1 MKFIFSIIFSCLYLV
16 LSAQIRIEVVK
27 HPEFLK
33 DGKRLFLATDF
44 NNWDPSSAD
53 FELKK
58 DENGVFFIILT
69 DSLPYFEYKFTQGSW
84 LSAEGGPNG
93 YARPNRIYERDTT
106 KTPRTIRVTIENW
119 ETVPQYEFIV
129 SSTPQNTPH
138 DAQIY
143 ISGNFNNWNPVD
155 APYRLK
161 KQLDGTYRILVYSQ
175 LPKLEYKFTRGSWAS
190 VEGRTSGKARPNRIF
205 VKNMNMSNKISDIEI
220 LSWEDLTGTFH
231 FYSIYDILMLF
242 AALQGLLF
250 IIAIPGIQDY
260 NRLANRW
267 LLILMAFVS
276 ILIFIRVMWTHREIA
291 QEYPKIQL
299 LPDFILL
306 IYAPL
311 FYFYLQK
318 LLFQSEKLVVRRA
331 FHFIPA
337 AIQFFV
343 YLPYFLMDSKIF
355 KLKAVNQDTD
365 LQIVFGAIGVFALVV
380 NAYYWWLNYKAINI
394 YKQQYQTRYSYE
406 QNLHYLNT
414 VLFIQAICLVLGVFT
429 GFLTILGKYIFVQND
444 YIIEKS
450 VDVIWL
456 VFSTITYFLGYYAI
470 HQPEVF
476 KVPQPEFSFAEEFA
490 DNSLPQLPNTTIH
503 EQEDILEIISPEPAP
518 SVSVLPKDNLSKDKA
533 FDEHFLQQKEKIA
546 AYLEKS
552 RTYTNPNLA
561 LNELAAQ
568 LKMPPHVLSKI
579 INDGFGV
586 NFFDFINGYRIQEFK
601 KLVLDPRFKN
611 QTFLAIAFEV
621 GFNSKTAF
629 NRSFK
634 KITNQTPRDYFAGVG
649 E

>member
-1 MKFIFSIIFSCLYLV
+1 MKFIFSILFISLHIV
-16 LSAQIRIEVVK
+16 LSAQIRVEVVK
-27 HPEFLK
+27 HPDFLNEQE
-33 DGKRLFLATDF
+33 RLFIATDF

-58 DENGVFFIILT
+58 DEKGIYSIT
-69 DSLPYFEYKFTQGSW
+69 LPDTFRYFEYKFTQGSW

-93 YARPNRIYERDTT
+93 YARPNRIYEKDSS
-106 KTPRTIRVTIENW
+106 KSPKLIRVAIETW
-119 ETVPQYEFIV
+119 ETVPHYEFIV
-129 SSTPQNTPH
+129 SSLPENTPH

-143 ISGNFNNWNPVD
+143 VSGNFNNWNP
-155 APYRLK
+155 AESTFRLK
-161 KQLDGTYRILVYSQ
+161 KQLDGTLRLVIYTQ
-175 LPKLEYKFTRGSWAS
+175 LPKLEYKFTRGSWES

-205 VKNMNMSNKISDIEI
+205 FQNNSMSNKIADIEI
-220 LSWEDLTGTFH
+220 LSWEDLTGTFN

-242 AALQGLLF
+242 AVLQGILF

-260 NRLANRW
+260 NRKANRW
-267 LLILMAFVS
+267 LLILMGFVS
-276 ILIFIRVMWTHREIA
+276 IMILIRVMWTHREIA
-291 QEYPKIQL
+291 QTYPKMQL

-337 AIQFFV
+337 VFQFLI
-343 YLPYFLMDSKIF
+343 YLPYFLMDTKIF
-355 KLKAVNQDTD
+355 RLKMVNQDVD
-365 LQIVFGAIGVFALVV
+365 LQIIFGAVGALSLIV
-380 NAYYWWLNYKAINI
+380 NAYYWWLCYKAINV
-394 YKQQYQTRYSYE
+394 YKTQYQTRYSYE
-406 QNLHYLNT
+406 QSLHYLNT
-414 VLFIQAICLVLGVFT
+414 VLFIQAICLVLWLFT
-429 GFLTILGKYIFVQND
+429 GFLFLFGGFIFSANGD
-444 YIIEKS
+444 IMGKS

-476 KVPQPEFSFAEEFA
+476 KVPQPENMFSEE
-490 DNSLPQLPNTTIH
+490 SSSVI
-503 EQEDILEIISPEPAP
+503 EVISEKIRTKSTP
-518 SVSVLPKDNLSKDKA
+518 SVSEQKDNSAREKIL
-533 FDEHFLQQKEKIA
+533 DEQISQQKTKIDE
-546 AYLEKS
+546 YLQKS
-552 RTYTNPNLA
+552 RAYSNPNLS
-561 LNELAAQ
+561 LNELAAK
-568 LKMPPHVLSKI
+568 LKMPPHVLSKV

-586 NFFDFINGYRIQEFK
+586 NFFDFINGYRIEEFK
-601 KLVLDPRFKN
+601 KLVRDPRYKN

-634 KITNQTPRDYFAGVG
+634 KMTNQTPRDYFVGVG
-649 E
+649 ERLNDE

>member
-1 MKFIFSIIFSCLYLV
+1 MKFIFSILFISLHIV
-16 LSAQIRIEVVK
+16 LSAQIRVEVVK
-27 HPEFLK
+27 HPDFLNEQE
-33 DGKRLFLATDF
+33 RLFIATDF

-58 DENGVFFIILT
+58 DEKGIYSIT
-69 DSLPYFEYKFTQGSW
+69 LPDTFRYFEYKFTQGSW

-93 YARPNRIYERDTT
+93 YARPNRIYEKDSS
-106 KTPRTIRVTIENW
+106 KSPKLIRVAIETW
-119 ETVPQYEFIV
+119 ETVPHYEFIV
-129 SSTPQNTPH
+129 SSLPENTPH

-143 ISGNFNNWNPVD
+143 VSGNFNNWNP
-155 APYRLK
+155 AESTFRLK
-161 KQLDGTYRILVYSQ
+161 KQLDGTLRLVIYTQ
-175 LPKLEYKFTRGSWAS
+175 LPKLEYKFTRGSWES

-205 VKNMNMSNKISDIEI
+205 FQNNSMSNKIADIEI
-220 LSWEDLTGTFH
+220 LSWEDLTGTFN

-242 AALQGLLF
+242 AVLQGILF

-260 NRLANRW
+260 NRKANRW
-267 LLILMAFVS
+267 LLILMGFVS
-276 ILIFIRVMWTHREIA
+276 IMILIRVMWTHREIA
-291 QEYPKIQL
+291 QTYPKMQL

-337 AIQFFV
+337 VFQFLI
-343 YLPYFLMDSKIF
+343 YLPYFLMDTKIF
-355 KLKAVNQDTD
+355 RLKMVNQDVD
-365 LQIVFGAIGVFALVV
+365 LQIIFGAVGALSLIV
-380 NAYYWWLNYKAINI
+380 NAYYWWLCYKAINV
-394 YKQQYQTRYSYE
+394 YKTQYQTRYSYE
-406 QNLHYLNT
+406 QSLHYLNT
-414 VLFIQAICLVLGVFT
+414 VLFIQAICLVLWLFT
-429 GFLTILGKYIFVQND
+429 GFLFLFCGFIFSANGD
-444 YIIEKS
+444 IMGKS

-476 KVPQPEFSFAEEFA
+476 KVPQPENMFSEE
-490 DNSLPQLPNTTIH
+490 SSSVI
-503 EQEDILEIISPEPAP
+503 EVISEKIRTKSTP
-518 SVSVLPKDNLSKDKA
+518 SVSEQKDNSAREKIL
-533 FDEHFLQQKEKIA
+533 DEQISQQKTKIDE
-546 AYLEKS
+546 YLQKS
-552 RTYTNPNLA
+552 RAYSNPNLS
-561 LNELAAQ
+561 LNELAAK
-568 LKMPPHVLSKI
+568 LKMPPHVLSKV

-586 NFFDFINGYRIQEFK
+586 NFFDFINGYRIEEFK
-601 KLVLDPRFKN
+601 KLVRDPRYKN

-634 KITNQTPRDYFAGVG
+634 KMTNQTPRDYFVGVG
-649 E
+649 ERLNDE

>member
-1 MKFIFSIIFSCLYLV
+1 MKLILSILFSGLCLL
-16 LSAQIRIEVVK
+16 LAAQVQIEVVK
-27 HPEFLK
+27 HPDFLK
-33 DGKRLFLATDF
+33 EDNRLFMATDF
-44 NNWDPSSAD
+44 NNWDPSSAE

-58 DENGVFFIILT
+58 NEKGIYAITVP
-69 DSLPYFEYKFTQGSW
+69 DSFPYFEYKFTQGSW

-93 YARPNRIYERDTT
+93 YARPNRIYERDSS
-106 KTPRTIRVTIENW
+106 KSPRTIRVTIETW
-119 ETVPQYEFIV
+119 ETVPQYEFIL
-129 SSTPQNTPH
+129 SNTPQNTPH

-143 ISGNFNNWNPVD
+143 ISGNFNNWNPAD
-155 APYRLK
+155 PAYRLK

-190 VEGRTSGKARPNRIF
+190 VEARASGKARPNRVF
-205 VKNMNMSNKISDIEI
+205 FKTKNMSNQISSLSI
-220 LSWEDLTGTFH
+220 LSWEDLIGTFH
-231 FYSIYDILMLF
+231 YYSIYDILMLF
-242 AALQGLLF
+242 AVLQGILF

-260 NRLANRW
+260 NRIANRW
-267 LLILMAFVS
+267 LLILIGFVS
-276 ILIFIRVMWTHREIA
+276 AMILIRVTWVHREVA

-318 LLFQSEKLVVRRA
+318 LLFQSEKLALKRVY
-331 FHFIPA
+331 HFIPA
-337 AIQFFV
+337 VIQFLV
-343 YLPYFLMDSKIF
+343 YLPYFLMDSEVFRLKI
-355 KLKAVNQDTD
+355 VNQDTN
-365 LQIVFGAIGVFALVV
+365 LQIVFGIVGSLGLVV

-394 YKQQYQTRYSYE
+394 HKAQYQTRYSYE

-414 VLFIQAICLVLGVFT
+414 VLIIQAICLVLGIFT
-429 GFLTILGKYIFVQND
+429 WALFLFGGSFFETND
-444 YIIEKS
+444 DIMGNSI
-450 VDVIWL
+450 DIIWL

-476 KVPQPEFSFAEEFA
+476 KVPQPESAFVEDTPTITEVETQTIDPLPTPSPSSRDTNTVPAE
-490 DNSLPQLPNTTIH
+490 
-503 EQEDILEIISPEPAP
+503 
-518 SVSVLPKDNLSKDKA
+518 PKDNTARDKA
-533 FDEHFLQQKEKIA
+533 SEELLLQQKERIDA
-546 AYLEKS
+546 FLHTSRAYA
-552 RTYTNPNLA
+552 NPNLA
-561 LNELAAQ
+561 LNELAAM

-586 NFFDFINGYRIQEFK
+586 NFFDFINGYRIEEFK
-601 KLVLDPRFKN
+601 KLVCDPRFKN

-634 KITNQTPRDYFAGVG
+634 KMTNQTPRDYFAGVG
-649 E
+649 D